1 MFGIKDEAG
10 KAVLY
15 IYGTIGDDWNEDDA
29 NRAKDFAKTL
39 DALSPKDLEIRID
52 SPGGDVY
59 EGFAIA
65 SAIKR
70 YEGETHAFIDG
81 MAASAASYIAL
92 MCDRV
97 TMNDYAMFMIHN
109 AWGLCVGNRNEMRDM
124 ANRLETIDGAIA
136 DVISKRS
143 GMELDAVK
151 AAMDAE
157 TWYRADDALAEG
169 ICDEVLET
177 EQRIAA
183 CIDRSIADR
192 YRNIPEDVEIVDGQ
206 PKIEPTQYEL
216 LVNGGGI
223 TLRPVGSATDEYNE
237 SPGEQPIAT
246 FAEPTED
253 GTSHAVSSISD
264 NEAKDAEG
272 AFLLGNRVYWKE

>member
-39 DALSPKDLEIRID
+39 DALSPKDLDIRID

-70 YEGETHAFIDG
+70 YEGETHAYIDG

-97 TMNDYAMFMIHN
+97 TMNDYSMFMIHN
-109 AWGLCVGNRNEMRDM
+109 AWGLCIGNRNEMRDM
-124 ANRLETIDGAIA
+124 ANRLEAIDGAIA
-136 DVISKRS
+136 EVISKRS
-143 GMELDAVK
+143 GMEFDDVV

-177 EQRIAA
+177 EERIAA

-192 YRNIPEDVEIVDGQ
+192 YHNIPECVV
-206 PKIEPTQYEL
+206 
-216 LVNGGGI
+216 I
-223 TLRPVGSATDEYNE
+223 TDSAEE
-237 SPGEQPIAT
+237 SP
-246 FAEPTED
+246 AETPTEEPAD
-253 GTSHAVSSISD
+253 EPQDTAEEPMEDAASHAVSSIQD